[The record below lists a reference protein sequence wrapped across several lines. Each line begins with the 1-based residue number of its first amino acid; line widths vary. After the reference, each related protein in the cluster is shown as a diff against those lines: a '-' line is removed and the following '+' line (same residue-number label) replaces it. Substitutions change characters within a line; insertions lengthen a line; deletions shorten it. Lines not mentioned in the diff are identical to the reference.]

1 MIPFGSPRLRN
12 PLHCGARTQ
21 RGTVLMVT
29 LIMLAALTLL
39 ATGAVENA
47 VVELKIARNAEE
59 TDNAFQTAQSVVD
72 FVLSDLS
79 LLPSGETDENGVAL
93 NITNSLLYPTAADR
107 LGVTAPDTLS
117 VRATRVDC
125 LQPERK
131 ASGSSLVTYSQTN
144 FRIGVD
150 LDRSASGRGRAG
162 LRQGYA
168 MLGPRCG
175 S

>member
-1 MIPFGSPRLRN
+1 
-12 PLHCGARTQ
+12 
-21 RGTVLMVT
+21 MVT

-72 FVLSDLS
+72 
-79 LLPSGETDENGVAL
+79 
-93 NITNSLLYPTAADR
+93 SLLYPTAADR

>member
-1 MIPFGSPRLRN
+1 MRSRHASA
-12 PLHCGARTQ
+12 PLGPCRAHAQ

-29 LIMLAALTLL
+29 LIILAALTLL

-79 LLPSGETDENGVAL
+79 LLPAAETDNTGTPID
-93 NITNSLLYPTAADR
+93 ITTSLLYPDAADR

-117 VRATRVDC
+117 VQATRIDC
-125 LQPERK
+125 QQPERK
-131 ASGSSLVTYSQTN
+131 ASGSSLVTYSQTS

-168 MLGPRCG
+168 MLGPKCG